1 MQVAVVDQLHLE
13 HHLLGLVEL
22 AAAVMVQL
30 ILLRHKTELL
40 TPVVVAVDVLEGT
53 LRAVRVPVVLVLL
66 F

>member
-22 AAAVMVQL
+22 AVAVIVQL
-30 ILLRHKTELL
+30 ILLRHKVELL
-40 TPVVVAVDVLEGT
+40 TPVAAAVDTLQVT
-53 LRAVRVPVVLVLL
+53 LRAVRVQVVLVLL